1 MLKVTPMNQ
10 SMIRRPWNILLLLLA
25 AWVLFMAG
33 MQLYNIAWGTGIW
46 LGQFAPSWAMVFV
59 LFIVFCVLVL
69 IGLEIVLRAPQNLGW
84 MFERLIWLR
93 EKLGVLRWVLALL
106 LIFLPVYILQYTFW
120 GIVLRER
127 YLRILL
133 AGLCAIFA
141 GWLIT
146 KKGEGP
152 LSWPAALTSFLLV
165 AAVCA
170 FFAPLGRVTSY
181 PFSLGWSEGNR
192 LWDYSV
198 LFGRHLY
205 NYPADKTIPVYL
217 DIGRQFLGGIPYLIP
232 GLTIWQERLWLAL
245 IDVIPYL
252 VLGWVAYRLPG
263 KNIPAWVLAGIW
275 AFMFVKQGPIHPPLL
290 LCAIIV
296 AVAWGR
302 PLWLAIPLI
311 LGASYFAV
319 ASRFTWIFAPGMWA
333 AMLELSSVFPQS
345 QQLDK
350 HTWQRAISV
359 GLAGILGGYVAPFFV
374 PRAVQWMQTA
384 GGQEVAGAGSGGVTL
399 DFIGTSL
406 SAQSLLWYRLFP
418 NETYGPGILIALLL
432 ACLPLTV
439 ILLYLAKTRSWVLNG
454 WQKLAI
460 VLPLFAFLVVG
471 LIVSTKI
478 GGGGDLHNLDM
489 FIIGL
494 MFAGAM
500 AWRNGGY
507 EWITSPTVMPAWI
520 RFVILG
526 MIVIPGYI
534 PLAGI
539 RPISIKADID
549 VVATLADIVL
559 INPATD
565 SLPNT
570 LPSEAQVMEDLAG
583 IQAEVAEAAPHG
595 EILFMDQRQLLTFG
609 YIQGIP
615 LVPEYDKKVLIDQ
628 ALSEN
633 ASYFETFY
641 QDLAAQR
648 FSLIISNP
656 LHERIKTEAADF
668 GEENNAWVKWVS
680 SPILC
685 YYEPL
690 YTLKKV
696 DVQLLGPRQ
705 DISQCAKMFP

>member
-1 MLKVTPMNQ
+1 MNQ
-10 SMIRRPWNILLLLLA
+10 LMIGRLRNVSLLLIA

-33 MQLYNIAWGTGIW
+33 VQLYNIAWGTGVW
-46 LGQFAPSWAMVFV
+46 LGQFAPSWALVFT
-59 LFIVFCVLVL
+59 LFIAFCILLL
-69 IGLEIVLRAPQNLGW
+69 IGMETVLRAPQNLGW
-84 MFERLIWLR
+84 MFDRLIWLR
-93 EKLGVLRWVLALL
+93 ENLGIFRWVLALL
-106 LIFLPVYILQYTFW
+106 LVLLPVYVLQYTFW
-120 GIVLRER
+120 GIVLHER

-133 AGLCAIFA
+133 AGLCAVLV

-146 KKGEGP
+146 KKGEGI
-152 LSWPAALTSFLLV
+152 LSWPAALTGFLLV
-165 AAVCA
+165 SAACT
-170 FFAPLGRVTSY
+170 FFAPLRQVTSY

-205 NYPADKTIPVYL
+205 DYPADKSIPVYL
-217 DIGRQFLGGIPYLIP
+217 DIGRQFVGGIPYLIP

-263 KNIPAWVLAGIW
+263 KNVLAWVLAGIW
-275 AFMFVKQGPIHPPLL
+275 AFIFVKQGPIHPPLL

-296 AVAWGR
+296 AIAWGR

-319 ASRFTWIFAPGMWA
+319 ASRFTWLFAPGMWA
-333 AMLELSSVFPQS
+333 AMLELSSGLAQS
-345 QQLDK
+345 EQLDK
-350 HTWQRAISV
+350 RTWQRAISV

-374 PRAVQWMQTA
+374 PQAVQWVKTI
-384 GGQEVAGAGSGGVTL
+384 GGQDVAGAGSGGVTL
-399 DFIGTSL
+399 DFVSTSL
-406 SAQSLLWYRLFP
+406 STQSLLWYRLFP
-418 NETYGPGILIALLL
+418 NATYGPGILLALIL
-432 ACLPLTV
+432 ACMPLIV
-439 ILLYLAKTRSWVLNG
+439 VLLHLAKTRSWILNH

-478 GGGGDLHNLDM
+478 GGGGDLHNMDM

-507 EWITSPTVMPAWI
+507 QWITSPTAMPVWI
-520 RFVILG
+520 RFAILA
-526 MIVIPGYI
+526 MIVLPGYI
-534 PLAGI
+534 PLVST
-539 RPISIKADID
+539 RPMSIKADIE

-559 INPATD
+559 VNPAAD
-565 SLPNT
+565 SLPST
-570 LPSEAQVMEDLAG
+570 LPSEAEVMEDLSW
-583 IQAEVAEAAPHG
+583 IQSKVAEAAPHG
-595 EILFMDQRQLLTFG
+595 DILFIDQRQLLTFG

-615 LVPEYDKKVLIDQ
+615 LFPEYDKKVLIDQ

-641 QDLAAQR
+641 RDLAAQR

-656 LHERIKTEAADF
+656 LHQRIKTESADF

-696 DVQLLGPRQ
+696 DIQLLTPRQ
-705 DISQCAKMFP
+705 DISQCAQLFP